1 MGVSIKRV
9 RAVRHFIKKVM
20 LEEAREFGQ
29 VEEDILCAETSR
41 RIRKVMRQMGLSRS
55 TFEKVMEMC
64 VQSESRF
71 RMGEDTRAYEQLTIS
86 QF

>member
-1 MGVSIKRV
+1 MVVSKHRV
-9 RAVRHFIKKVM
+9 RVVRHFINRVM
-20 LEEAREFGQ
+20 SEEAREFGQ
-29 VEEDILCAETSR
+29 VEEDVLCAEASR
-41 RIRKVMRQMGLSRS
+41 RIRKVMGQLGLTRS

-71 RMGEDTRAYEQLTIS
+71 RMGEDTKAFEQLIIS